1 MNMNYV
7 AMSHPIFELIE
18 LKVMYRSA
26 CVFIFYLGEYDIE
39 ASKEASK
46 RPNVPSNLL
55 KNLFED
61 DYYE

>member
-1 MNMNYV
+1 MNTNYV

-18 LKVMYRSA
+18 LKVMYHIVH
-26 CVFIFYLGEYDIE
+26 VFIFYLGKYDIE

-46 RPNVPSNLL
+46 KTKCPRPLL

-61 DYYE
+61 NYYE